1 MSAGRNGD
9 GRVVVTGM
17 GMMSPLGHNTEETWQ
32 KLVEG
37 ASGVACVTRFDA
49 GAFTTRIAAEVK
61 DFVPEDYMDRKDAKR
76 NDRFVQL
83 GIAAAKEAVAHAR
96 LDWNVVDPDRVGVI
110 IGSGIGGIETF
121 EAQHKT
127 YLERG
132 PDRVS
137 PFFIPM
143 MISNMASGQVSI
155 HTGAKGPNFTTVS
168 ACTSSAN
175 ALGEALRLLQHHD
188 ADVMIAGGTEA
199 TITPMAFAGFCSM
212 KAMSTRNDEPQ
223 RASRPFDR
231 DRDGFVMGE
240 GAAVLILEREEHAR
254 RRGAPILCELAG
266 YGASGDAYHITS
278 PTPGGDGAAR
288 SMERALLDAGL
299 SPSDIQYINAH
310 GTSTPPNDRTETTA
324 VKRVFGE
331 HAQRVMLA
339 STKSMTGHLLGAAG
353 AMEAAVCSLVIA
365 KGVVPPTIN
374 YENPDPECDLDCV
387 PNRAREVRV
396 TAALSN
402 SMGFGGHNATLA
414 FRVMTT

>member
-1 MSAGRNGD
+1 MNAGRNGD

-17 GMMSPLGHNTEETWQ
+17 GMMSPLGHTAPETWE
-32 KLVEG
+32 KLVLG
-37 ASGVACVTRFDA
+37 TSGVGCVTRFEA
-49 GAFTTRIAAEVK
+49 GAFSTRIAAEVQG
-61 DFVPEDYMDRKDAKR
+61 FVPEDYMDRKDAKR

-83 GIAAAKEAVAHAR
+83 AIAAAKEAVADAG

-127 YLERG
+127 YMERG

-175 ALGEALRLLQHHD
+175 AIGEALRLLQHRD
-188 ADVMIAGGTEA
+188 ADVVIAGGTEA
-199 TITPMAFAGFCSM
+199 TITPMSFAGFCSM
-212 KAMSTRNDEPQ
+212 KAMSTRNEEPQ

-240 GAAVLILEREEHAR
+240 GAAVLILEREDHAR

-278 PTPGGDGAAR
+278 PTPGGEGAAR
-288 SMERALLDAGL
+288 SMERALADAGMQ
-299 SPSDIQYINAH
+299 PSDIQYINAH

-387 PNRAREVRV
+387 PNRAREARV

>member
-1 MSAGRNGD
+1 MSKKKNGD
-9 GRVVVTGM
+9 GRIVVTGL
-17 GMMSPLGHNTEETWQ
+17 GMITPLGLNVADTWAQ
-32 KLVEG
+32 MVGG
-37 ASGVACVTRFDA
+37 ASGVGCVTRFDA
-49 GAFTTRIAAEVK
+49 TGFTTRIAAEVK
-61 DFVPEDYMDRKDAKR
+61 GFVPENFMDRKDAKR

-83 GIAAAKEAVAHAR
+83 GIAAAKEAVAHAA
-96 LDWNVVDPDRVGVI
+96 LEWGVVDPDRVGVI

-132 PDRVS
+132 ADRVS

-175 ALGEALRLLQHHD
+175 ALGEAMRLLQHND
-188 ADVMIAGGTEA
+188 ADVVIAGGAEA

-212 KAMSTRNDEPQ
+212 KAMSTRNADPQ
-223 RASRPFDR
+223 KASRPFDR

-240 GAAVLILEREEHAR
+240 GAAVLVVEREEHAR
-254 RRGAPILCELAG
+254 RRGAPILCEIAG

-288 SMERALLDAGL
+288 SMERALIDAEL
-299 SPSDIQYINAH
+299 RPSDIQYINAH
-310 GTSTPPNDRTETTA
+310 GTSTPPNDRTETQA

-331 HAQRVMLA
+331 QASQVMLA

-353 AMEAAVCSLVIA
+353 AMEAAVCVLVIER
-365 KGVVPPTIN
+365 GVVPPTIN

-414 FRVMTT
+414 FRAMAN

>member
-1 MSAGRNGD
+1 
-9 GRVVVTGM
+9 VVVTGM
-17 GMMSPLGHNTEETWQ
+17 GMMSPLGHSAEETWER
-32 KLVEG
+32 LVQG
-37 ASGVACVTRFDA
+37 VSGVGCVTRFDA
-49 GAFTTRIAAEVK
+49 GSFSTRIAGEVK
-61 DFVPEDYMDRKDAKR
+61 GFVPEDYMDRKDAKR

-83 GIAAAKEAVAHAR
+83 GIAAAKEAVANAG

-175 ALGEALRLLQHHD
+175 ALGEALRLLQHRD
-188 ADVMIAGGTEA
+188 ADVVIAGGTEA
-199 TITPMAFAGFCSM
+199 TITPMSFAGFCSM
-212 KAMSTRNDEPQ
+212 KAMSTRNEEPQ

-240 GAAVLILEREEHAR
+240 GAAVLILEREDHAR
-254 RRGAPILCELAG
+254 RRGAPIFCEFAG
-266 YGASGDAYHITS
+266 YGASGDAYHITA

-288 SMERALLDAGL
+288 SMERALLDAGMQ
-299 SPSDIQYINAH
+299 PSDIQYINAH
-310 GTSTPPNDRTETTA
+310 GTSTPPNDRTETLA

-353 AMEAAVCSLVIA
+353 AMEAAVCTLVIA

-402 SMGFGGHNATLA
+402 SMGFGGHNATLV
-414 FRVMTT
+414 FRVMTP

>member
-1 MSAGRNGD
+1 MSYEGNGN

-17 GMMSPLGHNTEETWQ
+17 GMLTPLGHTTDATW
-32 KLVEG
+32 KELVKG
-37 ASGVACVTRFDA
+37 TSGVGCVTRFDA
-49 GAFTTRIAAEVK
+49 TGFSTRIAAEVR
-61 DFVPEDYMDRKDAKR
+61 DFVPENYMDRKDAKR

-83 GIAAAKEAVAHAR
+83 GIAAAKEAVASAA
-96 LDWNVVDPDRVGVI
+96 LDWKVVDPERVGVI

-121 EAQHKT
+121 ETQHKI

-175 ALGEALRLLQHHD
+175 ALGEALRLLQHRD
-188 ADVMIAGGTEA
+188 ADVIIAGGTEA
-199 TITPMAFAGFCSM
+199 TITPVAFAGFCSM

-254 RRGAPILCELAG
+254 RRGAPILCEIAG

-278 PTPGGDGAAR
+278 PTPGGEGAAR
-288 SMERALLDAGL
+288 SMEQALEDAGL
-299 SPSDIQYINAH
+299 SPSDIQSINAH
-310 GTSTPPNDRTETTA
+310 GTSTPPNARTGTLA
-324 VKRVFGE
+324 VKRGFGE
-331 HAQRVMLA
+331 HASKVMLA
-339 STKSMTGHLLGAAG
+339 SVKSMTGHLLGAAG
-353 AMEAAVCSLVIA
+353 AMEAAICALVIA

-414 FRVMTT
+414 FRAMTT

>member
-1 MSAGRNGD
+1 MSKKTNGD
-9 GRVVVTGM
+9 GRIVVTGL
-17 GMMSPLGHNTEETWQ
+17 GMITPLGLNTMDTWAQ
-32 KLVEG
+32 MVAG
-37 ASGVACVTRFDA
+37 ASGVGCVTRFEA
-49 GAFTTRIAAEVK
+49 GGFTTRIAAEVK
-61 DFVPEDYMDRKDAKR
+61 GFVPENFMDRKDAKR

-83 GIAAAKEAVAHAR
+83 GIAAAKEAVAHAG
-96 LDWNVVDPDRVGVI
+96 LDWGVVDPNRVGVI

-132 PDRVS
+132 ADRVS

-175 ALGEALRLLQHHD
+175 ALGEALRLLQHND
-188 ADVMIAGGTEA
+188 ADVVIAGGAEA

-212 KAMSTRNDEPQ
+212 KAMSTRNEDPQ

-240 GAAVLILEREEHAR
+240 GAAVLVVEREEHAR
-254 RRGAPILCELAG
+254 RRGAPILCEIAG

-288 SMERALLDAGL
+288 SMERALLDAEL
-299 SPSDIQYINAH
+299 RPSDIQYINAH
-310 GTSTPPNDRTETTA
+310 GTSTPPNDRTETQA

-331 HAQRVMLA
+331 QASQVMLA

-353 AMEAAVCSLVIA
+353 AMEAAVCVLVIER
-365 KGVVPPTIN
+365 GVVPPTIN

-414 FRVMTT
+414 FRVMAN

>member
-1 MSAGRNGD
+1 
-9 GRVVVTGM
+9 M
-17 GMMSPLGHNTEETWQ
+17 GMMTPLGHTARETWER
-32 KLVEG
+32 LVLG
-37 ASGVACVTRFDA
+37 TSGVGCVTRFEA
-49 GAFTTRIAAEVK
+49 GDFTTRIAAEVK
-61 DFVPEDYMDRKDAKR
+61 GFVPEDYMDRKDAKR

-83 GIAAAKEAVAHAR
+83 AIAAAKEAVASAG

-127 YLERG
+127 YMERG

-175 ALGEALRLLQHHD
+175 ALGEALRLLQHRD
-188 ADVMIAGGTEA
+188 ADVVIAGGAEA
-199 TITPMAFAGFCSM
+199 TITPMSFAGFCSM
-212 KAMSTRNDEPQ
+212 KAMSTRNEEPQ
-223 RASRPFDR
+223 KASRPFDR

-240 GAAVLILEREEHAR
+240 GAAVMILEREEHAR
-254 RRGAPILCELAG
+254 RRGAPILCEFAG

-278 PTPGGDGAAR
+278 PTPGGEGAAR
-288 SMERALLDAGL
+288 SMERALADAGMQ
-299 SPSDIQYINAH
+299 PSDIQYINAH

-387 PNRAREVRV
+387 PNRAREAHV

-414 FRVMTT
+414 FRAMTT